1 MDELNLSEFFTTKN
15 QASEFMVKLDQIIA
29 TIFETKFD
37 LEVALGKYF
46 SFSQKDKF
54 LKFLRISKVN
64 TKNPTELKQFFEKI
78 KESVSQMKVINLK
91 LAFEPSDKN
100 LISFSNWFRMN
111 VKKQFL
117 FEITVDP
124 KIVAGVEINFNGKYL
139 DFSIRRS
146 LEQIFNPQ
154 PAAPA
159 QPTNGFHNSPTPQVQ
174 LDNRQ
179 FLARPS

>member
-1 MDELNLSEFFTTKN
+1 MDTLNLSEFFTTKN
-15 QASEFMVKLDQIIA
+15 QATEFIVKLDQIIA

-54 LKFLRISKVN
+54 LKLLRLNKINS
-64 TKNPTELKQFFEKI
+64 KNPTELKQFFEKI
-78 KESVSQMKVINLK
+78 KESVSEMKVINLK
-91 LAFEPSDKN
+91 LAFEPSEKN
-100 LISFSNWFRMN
+100 LVNFSNWFRMN

-124 KIVAGVEINFNGKYL
+124 KIVAGVEINFDGKYL
-139 DFSIRRS
+139 DFSIRKT
-146 LEQIFNPQ
+146 LDQMFNP
-154 PAAPA
+154 PPN
-159 QPTNGFHNSPTPQVQ
+159 PTNGIHAQIP

-179 FLARPS
+179 FLAKPN